1 MGGSPLVEQ
10 GGAATAWPQGRGVD
24 GSAPGRIRLG
34 ALLFVLA
41 AAAGIYLA
49 INFIPPYWTY
59 LSMQDPVKEAAMA
72 AAARGDEARVRA
84 DLIRRAKELDLTL
97 EEDNI
102 EITRDGPMLLIR
114 VSWVARV
121 DLPRYRYDIPFRVE
135 ERVPLR

>member
-1 MGGSPLVEQ
+1 M
-10 GGAATAWPQGRGVD
+10 D

-34 ALLFVLA
+34 ALLFVLV
-41 AAAGIYLA
+41 AAAGIYVA

-84 DLIRRAKELDLTL
+84 DLILRAKELDLAL
-97 EEDNI
+97 EDDNI

-114 VSWVARV
+114 VSWVACV